1 MAIPNDTCGDS
12 PPRDQS
18 RATLSCSDT
27 LLAVEISSVKN
38 AVWRGGVAL
47 AHIVTGMY
55 VLVRGD
61 IIYMMYAYRRLLR
74 VDAILLL
81 LFFSMSGCSTHFK
94 RCYSI
99 NLFRTAVPFWGQFTQ
114 IIGNL
119 SPKRGCGPK
128 KG

>member
-61 IIYMMYAYRRLLR
+61 IIYIYDVCVQKALK
-74 VDAILLL
+74 
-81 LFFSMSGCSTHFK
+81 S
-94 RCYSI
+94 RCHSI
-99 NLFRTAVPFWGQFTQ
+99 APVLQYEW
-114 IIGNL
+114 L
-119 SPKRGCGPK
+119 
-128 KG
+128 